1 MISIGCFV
9 FLKKQIMLQKIAS
22 LENSIFPKYGFL
34 LTQGYKS
41 RGVLVEV
48 SAVAYK
54 RRVDGKEL
62 SAGVC

>member
-1 MISIGCFV
+1 
-9 FLKKQIMLQKIAS
+9 MLQKIAS
-22 LENSIFPKYGFL
+22 LENSVFPKYGFL
-34 LTQGYKS
+34 LTQGYNS
-41 RGVLVEV
+41 WGVLVEV